1 MIVYSSNCCFVL
13 HTEVCVLVS
22 SDDEVIV
29 TGSQEGGNKKKRDGV
44 KSLLSLEQI
53 MDGVR

>member
-1 MIVYSSNCCFVL
+1 MIDCFWVL
-13 HTEVCVLVS
+13 YTEVCILVS
-22 SDDEVIV
+22 SDEEVIV
-29 TGSQEGGNKKKRDGV
+29 TGSQKGNKKKKRRMV

>member
-1 MIVYSSNCCFVL
+1 MIVYSSYCCFVL

-29 TGSQEGGNKKKRDGV
+29 TGSQEGGKKKRDGV